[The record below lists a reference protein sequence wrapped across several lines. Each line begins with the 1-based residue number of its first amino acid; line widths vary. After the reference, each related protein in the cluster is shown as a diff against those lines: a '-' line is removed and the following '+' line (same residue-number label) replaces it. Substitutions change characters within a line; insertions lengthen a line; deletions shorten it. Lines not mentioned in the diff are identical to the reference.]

1 MPALPATPPSM
12 RDRYR
17 AQVRQEV
24 KDAALRQLAAAGPAG
39 VSISAIGK
47 ELGVSGPALYRY
59 FASRDDLLTELVIDA
74 YDDLARALRAAADA
88 ASGLAPRARL
98 DAMARAYRAWAL
110 AEPHRYRLLYAPPLP
125 GYDAHT
131 DRLVEASEAAMNL
144 LLHVIAELNDGAD
157 GAERPPLP
165 DSPVAGPP
173 VAGAHAAE
181 SAARSPGA
189 GSPVAG
195 AHAAESP
202 AARSPGPESP
212 LAAQLTAWAGR
223 HRLGADP
230 ATALRAVLVWSRL
243 HGFVSLEI
251 AGNYAS
257 MGIDPDPV
265 FEVQLATLLA

>member
-1 MPALPATPPSM
+1 MPALPAAPTSM

-24 KDAALRQLAAAGPAG
+24 KQAALRQLAAAGPAG

-74 YDDLARALRAAADA
+74 YNDLARALQAAADGA
-88 ASGLAPRARL
+88 AGLPPRDRL
-98 DAMARAYRAWAL
+98 DALARAYRAWAL
-110 AEPHRYRLLYAPPLP
+110 AEPHRYRLLFAPPLP

-144 LLHVIAELNDGAD
+144 LLEAIAELSDDPEA
-157 GAERPPLP
+157 APPP
-165 DSPVAGPP
+165 
-173 VAGAHAAE
+173 
-181 SAARSPGA
+181 
-189 GSPVAG
+189 GSPV
-195 AHAAESP
+195 
-202 AARSPGPESP
+202 
-212 LAAQLTAWAGR
+212 AAQLTAWAGR
-223 HRLGADP
+223 HHLGADP
-230 ATALRAVLVWSRL
+230 ATALRAVLAWSRL

-257 MGIDPDPV
+257 MSIDPEPV
-265 FEVQLATLLA
+265 FEAQLATLLA